1 MDYKKLTRDEAI
13 RLITPVIDNEAS
25 ENDRIAFMSYI
36 KGDPAVNRYYRQEK
50 RLKDLLQKRYSR
62 VSAPPHLRDRIEHLL
77 RSPGRLK
84 RTGALNTESSEA
96 PGFLGDSG
104 PDSPNNLTLESPLQL
119 ARRHWVYLAAAAA
132 MMLVALSFYRYRLVQ
147 PASHLNIEEY
157 TYRHFTSHKGRLLTP
172 TIATS
177 SVRTAETELASSHNF
192 TLRVPELEGADFR
205 GVVLSDFVKGYRTP
219 LLEYQMRNSNESIY
233 IFAFNIDDL
242 NRRRS
247 LERDSEAVTQCS
259 TPSTYHVRDIN
270 GKHVLSWKWDNV
282 WYTAVS
288 NTDGQTLASMIATLK

>member
-1 MDYKKLTRDEAI
+1 MDYKKLTREEAV
-13 RLITPVIDNEAS
+13 RLITPVVDNEAS
-25 ENDRIAFMSYI
+25 EENRIAFMSYL
-36 KGDPAVNRYYRQEK
+36 KGDPALESYYRREK
-50 RLKDLLQKRYSR
+50 RLKALLHERCPR
-62 VSAPPHLRDRIEHLL
+62 TPAPPHLRERIEHLL

-84 RTGALNTESSEA
+84 RSGALNTDE
-96 PGFLGDSG
+96 
-104 PDSPNNLTLESPLQL
+104 PDFFRSPVSDPPDNLTLESPLQL

-132 MMLVALSFYRYRLVQ
+132 LVLLVLSFYRYRLMQ
-147 PASHLNIEEY
+147 SPAHFNIEEY
-157 TYRHFTSHKGRLLTP
+157 TYRHFNRHQGQLLAP

-177 SVRTAETELASSHNF
+177 SVHTAETELANSHNF
-192 TLRVPELEGADFR
+192 VLHVPKLKGADFR
-205 GVVLSDFVKGYRTP
+205 GVVLSDFIKGYRTP
-219 LLEYQMRNSNESIY
+219 LLEYQMHNSSESIY

-242 NRRRS
+242 NRRHA

-288 NTDGQTLASMIATLK
+288 NSDGQTLASMITPLK